1 MWSTPRRARDYTE
14 QARRFAALI
23 KAVPSDRLFL
33 RKVGKA
39 MDDQAF
45 ELATCKRKLQALEQ
59 EVDRLRL
66 TKKRKVKEDPNTL
79 FTSIRTVGDA
89 QRLVGRRPVGDSD
102 SEEEDDSSDAEDY
115 IEVL

>member
-1 MWSTPRRARDYTE
+1 
-14 QARRFAALI
+14 
-23 KAVPSDRLFL
+23 
-33 RKVGKA
+33 

-66 TKKRKVKEDPNTL
+66 TKKRKVEEDPNTL

-102 SEEEDDSSDAEDY
+102 SEEEDDSSDAEDC